1 MTYDVAH
8 DEGLNCEIEAE
19 ATDIERRGQ
28 KYVVQ
33 ITTYG
38 PRRGFGKG
46 NPEGVVSLSAADA
59 RELRDDIDDIL
70 RKIGEH

>member
-8 DEGLNCEIEAE
+8 DEGLQCEIEAE
-19 ATDIERRGQ
+19 SVDIEHWGL

-46 NPEGVVSLSAADA
+46 HPEGVISLTARDA
-59 RELRDDIDDIL
+59 RDLRDEIDDIL